1 LPWYVFALVDAVPKG
16 TPGKGLTGNLSLR
29 EVPGGLA
36 VVERRAD
43 VPPMEFGTLQKHQAV
58 VARLCERVPA
68 ILPVRFG
75 TLLEGEE
82 IEEVLQERDGEI
94 AEAFSVVR
102 RRVQFTWRRTKDTK
116 EAKETKEQRTKE
128 HRTKEHRTKE
138 RVRDP
143 RGEAETGTE
152 YLLRAARA
160 KSPAPPPAFRALRS
174 KVAPLVA
181 AERYQPAA
189 AQLPASLYH
198 LVDRSAIERYE
209 VIGEAIAHASPGLR
223 MSGPFPPFA
232 FAPEIL

>member
-116 EAKETKEQRTKE
+116 EAKETKERRTK
-128 HRTKEHRTKE
+128 KQ
-138 RVRDP
+138 VGDP

>member
-1 LPWYVFALVDAVPKG
+1 MPWYVFALVDAVPKG

-102 RRVQFTWRRTKDTK
+102 RRVQFTWRHTKDTK
-116 EAKETKEQRTKE
+116 EAKETKERRTK
-128 HRTKEHRTKE
+128 KQ
-138 RVRDP
+138 VGDP

>member
-102 RRVQFTWRRTKDTK
+102 RRVQFTWRHTKDTK

-128 HRTKEHRTKE
+128 RKTKE

>member
-102 RRVQFTWRRTKDTK
+102 RRVQFTWRHTKDTK
-116 EAKETKEQRTKE
+116 ESKETKEQRTKE
-128 HRTKEHRTKE
+128 RKTKE

-174 KVAPLVA
+174 KMAPLVA

>member
-1 LPWYVFALVDAVPKG
+1 MPWYVFALVDAVPKG

-128 HRTKEHRTKE
+128 RKTKE

-152 YLLRAARA
+152 YLLRVARA

-209 VIGEAIAHASPGLR
+209 VIGEAIAHANPGLR

>member
-1 LPWYVFALVDAVPKG
+1 MPWYVFALVDAVPEG

-43 VPPMEFGTLQKHQAV
+43 VPPMEFGTLQKHHAV

-116 EAKETKEQRTKE
+116 EAKDTKEPKDTKERRTKEQ
-128 HRTKEHRTKE
+128 
-138 RVRDP
+138 VRDP

-160 KSPAPPPAFRALRS
+160 KSPTPPPAFRALRS

>member
-1 LPWYVFALVDAVPKG
+1 MPWYVFALVDAVPKG

-75 TLLEGEE
+75 TLLEGED
-82 IEEVLQERDGEI
+82 IEEVLQDRDAEI
-94 AEAFSVVR
+94 EEAFGVVR
-102 RRVQFTWRRTKDTK
+102 RRVQYTWRKGT
-116 EAKETKEQRTKE
+116 KETKKTR
-128 HRTKEHRTKE
+128 E
-138 RVRDP
+138 RLRDP

-152 YLLRAARA
+152 YLIRAARA
-160 KSPAPPPAFRALRS
+160 KTPTPPPAFRAVRS

-181 AERYQPAA
+181 AERYQPAT

-198 LVDRSAIERYE
+198 LVDRTAMERYE
-209 VIGEAIAHASPGLR
+209 VIGEAIAHASPALR

>member
-82 IEEVLQERDGEI
+82 IEEVLQERDDEI

-116 EAKETKEQRTKE
+116 DAKETKEQRTKE
-128 HRTKEHRTKE
+128 RKTKE

>member
-1 LPWYVFALVDAVPKG
+1 MPWYVFALVDAEPKG
-16 TPGKGLTGNLSLR
+16 APGKGLSGNLSLR
-29 EVPGGLA
+29 AIPGGLA

-75 TLLEGEE
+75 TLLEDEE
-82 IEEVLQERDGEI
+82 IEEVLQERDTEI

-102 RRVQFTWRRTKDTK
+102 GRVQFSWRAAKVTKQTK
-116 EAKETKEQRTKE
+116 GSKKAKEE
-128 HRTKEHRTKE
+128 
-138 RVRDP
+138 VRDP

-152 YLLRAARA
+152 YLMRAARA
-160 KSPAPPPAFRALRS
+160 SNPTPPAAFRALRS
-174 KVAPLVA
+174 KVAPLIA

>member
-1 LPWYVFALVDAVPKG
+1 MPWYVFALVDAVPKG

-102 RRVQFTWRRTKDTK
+102 RRVQFTWRQGTKKTK
-116 EAKETKEQRTKE
+116 GAKK
-128 HRTKEHRTKE
+128 TKE

>member
-1 LPWYVFALVDAVPKG
+1 MPWYVFALVDAVPKG
-16 TPGKGLTGNLSLR
+16 TPGKGLTGHLSLR
-29 EVPGGLA
+29 AVPGGLA

-94 AEAFSVVR
+94 AEAFRVVR
-102 RRVQFTWRRTKDTK
+102 RRVQFTWRQNTKKTKESKDTK
-116 EAKETKEQRTKE
+116 ERK
-128 HRTKEHRTKE
+128 TKE

-152 YLLRAARA
+152 YLLRAARG
-160 KSPAPPPAFRALRS
+160 KNPTPPPAFRALRS

-181 AERYQPAA
+181 AERYQPAT

-198 LVDRSAIERYE
+198 LVDRSAIERYV

>member
-128 HRTKEHRTKE
+128 RKTKE

-232 FAPEIL
+232 FAPDIL

>member
-29 EVPGGLA
+29 EIPGGLA

-102 RRVQFTWRRTKDTK
+102 RRVQFTGRRTKDTK

-128 HRTKEHRTKE
+128 RKTKE

>member
-1 LPWYVFALVDAVPKG
+1 MPWYVFALVDAVPKG

-82 IEEVLQERDGEI
+82 IEEVLQERDDEI

>member
-29 EVPGGLA
+29 AVPGGFA

-43 VPPMEFGTLQKHQAV
+43 VPPMAFGTLQKHQAV
-58 VARLCERVPA
+58 VARLCEHVPA

-116 EAKETKEQRTKE
+116 EAKDTKERRTKE
-128 HRTKEHRTKE
+128 HRTKEQ
-138 RVRDP
+138 VRDP

-160 KSPAPPPAFRALRS
+160 NNPTPPPAFRALRS

-209 VIGEAIAHASPGLR
+209 VIGEAIAHASPGLT

-232 FAPEIL
+232 FAPDIL

>member
-1 LPWYVFALVDAVPKG
+1 MPWYVFGLVDAVPKG
-16 TPGKGLTGNLSLR
+16 APGKGLSGNLSVR
-29 EVPGGLA
+29 KVPGGLA

-58 VARLCERVPA
+58 VARLCDRVPA

-82 IEEVLQERDGEI
+82 FDEVLQDRDEEI
-94 AEAFSVVR
+94 VEAFDLVR
-102 RRVQFTWRRTKDTK
+102 RRLQYTWRR
-116 EAKETKEQRTKE
+116 ARRTKE
-128 HRTKEHRTKE
+128 TTRRG
-138 RVRDP
+138 DL

-160 KSPAPPPAFRALRS
+160 KNPPPPPLFRALRS
-174 KVAPLVA
+174 KVAPLIA
-181 AERYQPAA
+181 AERYQPAT

-209 VIGEAIAHASPGLR
+209 VIGEAFAQATPALT

>member
-1 LPWYVFALVDAVPKG
+1 MPWYVFALVDAVPKG

-128 HRTKEHRTKE
+128 

-160 KSPAPPPAFRALRS
+160 KSPTPPPAFRALRS

-209 VIGEAIAHASPGLR
+209 VIGEAIAHANPGLR